1 MTHTGATRG
10 LGVIFGMSGVFFLY
24 IAGSTGR
31 ILHGRHHAF
40 EHGADVDLLTFVPSL
55 FLADG
60 TSADLERG
68 EIL

>member
-10 LGVIFGMSGVFFLY
+10 LGVGFGMSGVFFLHV
-24 IAGSTGR
+24 ASSTGR
-31 ILHGRHHAF
+31 ILHGRHNLF
-40 EHGADVDLLTFVPSL
+40 EHGAEVDLLIFVPSL